1 MKATVLILT
10 CLVVLAASE
19 WAELD
24 FEVEVEENQISE
36 RTYAL
41 MTDAQNKCIDNK
53 RRVFNSMLERRL
65 TNCYRD
71 KRNDLKL
78 LNACI
83 KKIALLRSCF

>member
-24 FEVEVEENQISE
+24 FEVEENQTSE

-41 MTDAQNKCIDNK
+41 MTDAQNKCVDNK
-53 RRVFNSMLERRL
+53 RRVFNPMLERRL
-65 TNCYRD
+65 TICYRD

-83 KKIALLRSCF
+83 KKIALLKSCF